1 MTESQS
7 VLVDCIT
14 LHHLYRGWL
23 DTNGNRISDELSSV
37 ASDFITL
44 KDVQITGAAR
54 NTPSVECSVLTLQKN
69 RILVAMPRDSHERSG
84 NQRINKFQKKD
95 RRGVVVVLPGHILSG
110 VVQLPK
116 TSASW
121 TAIRKNGAV
130 QPFFGLTDVTVHN
143 AVFRL
148 TPHHCPVAIVQRD
161 AVEAIEI
168 AASSL
173 SEPSLVEA
181 FAEE

>member
-14 LHHLYRGWL
+14 LHHHYRGWL
-23 DTNGNRISDELSSV
+23 NTNGARISDELSRT
-37 ASDFITL
+37 ASDIITL
-44 KDVQITGAAR
+44 KDVQITGAAH

-69 RILVAMPRDSHERSG
+69 RILVAMPRDSHEQSSG
-84 NQRINKFQKKD
+84 QRINKFQKKD
-95 RRGVVVVLPGHILSG
+95 RRGVVVILPGHILSG

-121 TAIRKNGAV
+121 TALKENGTV

-148 TPHHCPVAIVQRD
+148 TPQHCPVAIVQRD

-168 AASSL
+168 AASSMR
-173 SEPSLVEA
+173 ETSLIED
-181 FAEE
+181 